1 MQYLMDIAY
10 LLALILLGPKILY
23 RRFAQGRYRDGWSQ
37 RLGHIRRRTDKPCL
51 WIHAVSVG
59 EVNATQTL
67 ISALRSAFPDHEIV
81 LSATTDTGMARAKS
95 LYGNDLAVFYYPFD
109 LSWIVRRALNRL
121 RPDLCLLMELEL
133 WPNLARQ
140 AAKRGI
146 PLVIVNGRISDRS
159 YPRYKRVRSF
169 VVPVFSRVSLI
180 LAQTRQYADRFITLG
195 CRSDAVRVIPSLK
208 YDTAEIADTVMGAD
222 ALAGQLHVGD
232 EPIWVAGGT
241 GDGEEEI
248 ILRVH
253 KHLREDPRFADLRL
267 MIIPR
272 KPERF
277 DEVAE
282 QIRNSGLAFERYSRI
297 KSQNLEL
304 TGKVPVI
311 LGDTMGDLRKFY
323 CLSSGPVFV
332 GRTLA
337 PMGGSDMMEPAA
349 LGKCVIFGPHSFNFR
364 QTVEALLE
372 GDGALEVK
380 DERQLFDAIRRC
392 LTEPDYARR
401 IADNGRE
408 VIRRNQGATAK
419 IIEAIRPL
427 ISRRCKN
434 S

>member
-10 LLALILLGPKILY
+10 LMALILLSPKILY

-67 ISALRSAFPDHEIV
+67 IPALCSAFPDHEIV

-121 RPDLCLLMELEL
+121 RPDVCLLMELEL

-146 PLVIVNGRISDRS
+146 PIVIVNGRISDRS
-159 YPRYKRVRSF
+159 FPRYKSVRSF

-180 LAQTRQYADRFITLG
+180 LAQTRQYADRFIALG
-195 CRSDAVRVIPSLK
+195 CRSDAVRVVPSLK
-208 YDTAEIADTVMGAD
+208 YDTAEITDTVTGTD
-222 ALAGQLHVGD
+222 ALARQLHVGD

-248 ILRVH
+248 VLSVH
-253 KHLREDPRFADLRL
+253 KQLRDDSRFANLRL

-304 TGKVPVI
+304 TEKCPV
-311 LGDTMGDLRKFY
+311 
-323 CLSSGPVFV
+323 
-332 GRTLA
+332 
-337 PMGGSDMMEPAA
+337 
-349 LGKCVIFGPHSFNFR
+349 
-364 QTVEALLE
+364 
-372 GDGALEVK
+372 
-380 DERQLFDAIRRC
+380 
-392 LTEPDYARR
+392 
-401 IADNGRE
+401 
-408 VIRRNQGATAK
+408 
-419 IIEAIRPL
+419 
-427 ISRRCKN
+427 
-434 S
+434 